1 VVFLRVGLLHHRKRL
16 RHRHDRLMEL
26 VEQMLA
32 PHEQLPAARISQEKT
47 VIQRRIEATDEQ
59 IDRLVYKLYELTEE
73 EISIVTE
80 STL

>member
-1 VVFLRVGLLHHRKRL
+1 
-16 RHRHDRLMEL
+16 MEL

-32 PHEQLPAARISQEKT
+32 PHEQLPAARIGQEKT
-47 VIQRRIEATDEQ
+47 VIQRQIEATDEQ